1 MTRKCRK
8 NGFAIAVA
16 IVSHVSLL
24 SAINGAERL
33 DFTSDVAPI
42 LSKYCAGC
50 HGADEP
56 ESGLSLDSFAA
67 LQKGGERGA
76 AIVPDRADASLL
88 IRALSGEIEPKMPP
102 EGEPQPT
109 AEEIETLRAW
119 IDAGAAGPSG
129 SETVYPELSVPQIT
143 PATDVKRSIT
153 SVAASPDGK
162 QLALGRYK
170 RVELID
176 TQTQQVIATTA
187 ELDGKVNSV
196 SFSRDGS
203 QFVAASGVT
212 GLYGT
217 VTIFRTADV
226 SIVKQIRCHRDT
238 LYDAELSPDGKLL
251 ATCSYDRQIHLWDVG
266 SGKRLRGFA
275 GHNGA
280 VFDLAFSAD
289 GAALASASADDTV
302 KVWNVATG
310 ARLDTLGQPEGEQN
324 AVAIGADSAWIVAG
338 GGDRQLRMWK
348 FVSHERPKINPLL
361 YSRSAHQSPIVKI
374 AVAPDGMRLVSAS
387 QGRELLLWETSKLT
401 PIKRYEEQSDVV
413 TGIAFESSGTGFYVA
428 RIDGTWQRYAIE
440 ESEGIKEIEPSLATS
455 HEAPAAATDQATVLK
470 RDELEP
476 NNTPASANQVSAN
489 ALAKGVISAAAASGE
504 PDVDLFVFHARQ
516 GEKLVIETKAA
527 RQKSPLDSKLE
538 ILGADG
544 RPVPRV
550 LLQAVR
556 STYFTFRG
564 HNSTALNDFRLHG
577 WQDME
582 LNEYLYAN
590 GEVVKLW
597 LYPRGPDSG
606 FLVYP
611 GEKGDRYTYFGT
623 SAITHP
629 LNEACYIVE
638 PHPPGTQLVPNGLP
652 EFLVYY
658 ENDDDSRRI
667 LGADSRIAFTA
678 PAEGDYVVRVSDTR
692 EMGGDDYRYELRI
705 RAPRPS
711 FKVKLSAPDL
721 TINSGSGKEFSVE
734 AQRRDDFEGEI
745 RVDVA
750 GLPPGYHASTPLV
763 IQAGQQIAVGTITAD
778 ADAPSPTPE
787 NAKSATLTARATI
800 NGAEIIKKPVPLGE
814 LKLGPKPKV
823 LVHVLPTNSAAA
835 ASAALPTQLVIAPG
849 DTISAIVKVERNG
862 FDGEIKFGG
871 DDAGRNLP
879 HGVYVDN
886 IGLNGMT
893 LLAGESER
901 TFFITAAKWVPE
913 TTRLFHL
920 RARVEGKPTSWP
932 VTLEVRKSAPA
943 AKSVAQSAGN

>member
-1 MTRKCRK
+1 
-8 NGFAIAVA
+8 
-16 IVSHVSLL
+16 
-24 SAINGAERL
+24 
-33 DFTSDVAPI
+33 
-42 LSKYCAGC
+42 
-50 HGADEP
+50 
-56 ESGLSLDSFAA
+56 
-67 LQKGGERGA
+67 
-76 AIVPDRADASLL
+76 
-88 IRALSGEIEPKMPP
+88 
-102 EGEPQPT
+102 
-109 AEEIETLRAW
+109 
-119 IDAGAAGPSG
+119 
-129 SETVYPELSVPQIT
+129 
-143 PATDVKRSIT
+143 
-153 SVAASPDGK
+153 
-162 QLALGRYK
+162 
-170 RVELID
+170 
-176 TQTQQVIATTA
+176 
-187 ELDGKVNSV
+187 
-196 SFSRDGS
+196 
-203 QFVAASGVT
+203 
-212 GLYGT
+212 
-217 VTIFRTADV
+217 
-226 SIVKQIRCHRDT
+226 
-238 LYDAELSPDGKLL
+238 
-251 ATCSYDRQIHLWDVG
+251 
-266 SGKRLRGFA
+266 
-275 GHNGA
+275 
-280 VFDLAFSAD
+280 
-289 GAALASASADDTV
+289 
-302 KVWNVATG
+302 
-310 ARLDTLGQPEGEQN
+310 
-324 AVAIGADSAWIVAG
+324 
-338 GGDRQLRMWK
+338 
-348 FVSHERPKINPLL
+348 
-361 YSRSAHQSPIVKI
+361 
-374 AVAPDGMRLVSAS
+374 
-387 QGRELLLWETSKLT
+387 
-401 PIKRYEEQSDVV
+401 
-413 TGIAFESSGTGFYVA
+413 
-428 RIDGTWQRYAIE
+428 
-440 ESEGIKEIEPSLATS
+440 
-455 HEAPAAATDQATVLK
+455 
-470 RDELEP
+470 
-476 NNTPASANQVSAN
+476 
-489 ALAKGVISAAAASGE
+489 
-504 PDVDLFVFHARQ
+504 
-516 GEKLVIETKAA
+516 
-527 RQKSPLDSKLE
+527 
-538 ILGADG
+538 
-544 RPVPRV
+544 
-550 LLQAVR
+550 
-556 STYFTFRG
+556 
-564 HNSTALNDFRLHG
+564 
-577 WQDME
+577 ME

-800 NGAEIIKKPVPLGE
+800 NGAEITKKPVPLGE

-920 RARVEGKPTSWP
+920 RARVEGEPTSWP